1 MPIKTVAILYP
12 GAMGASLARTLHVRQ
27 PQLTL
32 LTSLSARSTS
42 TLERASTS
50 GLQNV
55 PLSKLVER
63 SDVIIS
69 ILPPSAAVA
78 LVLEVLDVLSHR
90 SSQKPPIYV
99 DANAISPG
107 TVSEISALL
116 APHQIPFIDGGVLGL
131 PATET
136 FDPKIYLSSAKA
148 WEGQMREVV
157 SAIGGGREGN
167 GLNIEVL
174 EDGGEGAASAL
185 KMCYGGINKGY
196 TGLASLI
203 VLGESAPVIAR
214 TFRLNSNFANPFFIR
229 SLMIPH
235 FCIHISRARTL
246 PRYSQCAPARVL
258 PLKDRR
264 ARDLLK

>member
-1 MPIKTVAILYP
+1 MSIKTVAFLYP
-12 GAMGASLARTLHVRQ
+12 GAMGSSLARTLHTRQ

-32 LTSLSARSTS
+32 LTSLSARSPA
-42 TLERASTS
+42 TLERSSTS

-55 PLSKLVER
+55 PLPELVQR

-69 ILPPSAAVA
+69 ILPPSAAMTSVHEILA
-78 LVLEVLDVLSHR
+78 VLSHR
-90 SSQKPPIYV
+90 SSPNPPIYI

-116 APHQIPFIDGGVLGL
+116 APHQIPFIDAAVLGL
-131 PATET
+131 PASET

-148 WEGQMREVV
+148 WDKQMREVV
-157 SAIGGGREGN
+157 SAIGGGRDGN

-203 VLGESAPVIAR
+203 VLGESALVTAR
-214 TFRLNSNFANPFFIR
+214 LSHTGLNFEPPS
-229 SLMIPH
+229 SL
-235 FCIHISRARTL
+235 
-246 PRYSQCAPARVL
+246 APN
-258 PLKDRR
+258 DTT
-264 ARDLLK
+264 